1 MSTRKTLTPKQ
12 KLRVISPRVKR
23 GDYAKLAEKTGFH
36 SSYVRR
42 VLIGE
47 RNPNEAIINEAYKTI
62 GRRKTV
68 KS

>member
-12 KLRVISPRVKR
+12 KLRVINPRVKR